1 MEGKNLMEINKYY
14 IIDIM
19 GNNMVTNM
27 SLFFFINWVV
37 QLFTFLIFIIWSL
50 FIALL
55 YMNFDSFSPPY

>member
-27 SLFFFINWVV
+27 LLFFSLIELYNFL
-37 QLFTFLIFIIWSL
+37 LF
-50 FIALL
+50 
-55 YMNFDSFSPPY
+55 

>member
-27 SLFFFINWVV
+27 SLFFSLIELYNF
-37 QLFTFLIFIIWSL
+37 LLFLIFIIWSL